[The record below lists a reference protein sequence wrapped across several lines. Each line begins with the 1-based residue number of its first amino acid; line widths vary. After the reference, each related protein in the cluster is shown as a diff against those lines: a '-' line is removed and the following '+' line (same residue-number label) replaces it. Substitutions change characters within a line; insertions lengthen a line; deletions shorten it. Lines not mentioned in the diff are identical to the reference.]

1 MAASSTPD
9 GRDGRR
15 DRWRVH
21 REARRA
27 ELIAG
32 VVAAVRERGATV
44 GMDDVTAV
52 SGIAKPV
59 FYRYFTDKADLFRA
73 VGRSIA
79 EDVVDD
85 VSAVLDPGVHPR
97 QMLERGIDAFLRY
110 IEDDSELYRFV
121 LHPPLD
127 KPSTDTVGDYGT
139 VLGLR
144 IASLIGDLLR
154 ASGGDAGAAEPW
166 GFGIVGT
173 VRSAGERWLE
183 QRTMTREALT
193 GYLTELLWSG
203 AAGAWRSEASMTD
216 ADTKAVAA
224 EQPLRVVGP

>member
-1 MAASSTPD
+1 
-9 GRDGRR
+9 
-15 DRWRVH
+15 
-21 REARRA
+21 
-27 ELIAG
+27 
-32 VVAAVRERGATV
+32 
-44 GMDDVTAV
+44 MDDVTAV

-79 EDVVDD
+79 EGVVTDVT
-85 VSAVLDPGVHPR
+85 AILDPGVHPR
-97 QMLERGIDAFLRY
+97 IILERSIDTFLRH
-110 IEDDSELYRFV
+110 IEQDSELYRFV
-121 LHPPLD
+121 LNPPLE
-127 KPSTDTVGDYGT
+127 KPTADTVGDYST

-144 IASLIGDLLR
+144 IAQLIGDLLR
-154 ASGGDAGAAEPW
+154 ADGADAGAAEPW

-203 AAGAWRSEASMTD
+203 SAGAWRAQTARTVS
-216 ADTKAVAA
+216 DTTAVA
-224 EQPLRVVGP
+224 EEKPLRVVRP